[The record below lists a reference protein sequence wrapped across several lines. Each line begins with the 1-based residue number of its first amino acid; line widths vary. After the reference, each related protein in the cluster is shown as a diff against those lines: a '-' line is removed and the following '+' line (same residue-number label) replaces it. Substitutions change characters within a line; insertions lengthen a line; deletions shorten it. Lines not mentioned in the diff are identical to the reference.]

1 MVVAVLVALPLVA
14 QDEGWPKEIE
24 EGEYTVTLY
33 QPQVDVF
40 TEDLIEG
47 RAAVS
52 VKKGAAEPTFGA
64 VWIRAR
70 LATDRDT
77 RNVDILTVEV
87 PTVRFPE
94 ATEEEQRQ
102 LAELLEREIPTW
114 DLDLSF
120 DRLLASLE
128 ILEGQ
133 VHELELKNDPPKIII
148 ANQPSLLVL
157 IDGEPKLEDVEG
169 SKLRRVVNTPFLIVY
184 DQQSRAYYLSAN
196 EGWFSAREVMGPW
209 RPEPSLPS
217 EVVAITPPLPEA
229 TKEDEEAPK
238 DARTPQIVVSTEPAE
253 LIFIDGDPA
262 MKPIENTD
270 LLYVSNTDSDVVFDI
285 GAQRYYVLLSG
296 RWFSSSSLAT
306 AAWTFVRPDELPET
320 FASIPLDSE
329 NGHML
334 VSVAGTEQA
343 REAVL
348 DAAIPQTAA
357 VKLDATTAVEYD
369 GTPKFEPVEG
379 TDMTYAVNTESQ
391 VIRYRDSYYSCDD
404 GVWYVASGP
413 TGPWKV
419 ATEIPK
425 EIYDIPPS
433 NPNHNVTYVHV
444 YETTPEVVYVGYT
457 PGYVGSY
464 PYHGCMMYGTGWYYR
479 PWWGHYYYPRPA
491 TWGFH
496 VRYNPW
502 YGWSFGVSYSN
513 GPFHLTIGTGGSY
526 GWWGPGWYRP
536 YPWYGYRHGYRAGYH
551 QGYWQ
556 GYWRGAHAGASRP
569 PTGGARPRPATLP
582 SNNIYNRAEN
592 ANKVVDTRDKMARK
606 HPNVAQDHAN
616 NVLTDRDGNIYRRN
630 QDGTW
635 DRRDKGGWST
645 TDLPSVETRPATG
658 AQTRPSTPQTRPSTP
673 QTRPST
679 PQTRPSTPQTRPSTP
694 QTRPSTGIQ
703 PQPSTRPQQRSYTR
717 PSTGSSVQRDYSAR
731 QQGSTRSQQYR
742 STRPAG
748 GMSRPSPGV
757 RRR

>member
-1 MVVAVLVALPLVA
+1 VGLFVALPLPA
-14 QDEGWPKEIE
+14 QDTGWPKEIVA
-24 EGEYTVTLY
+24 GEYVVTLY
-33 QPQVDVF
+33 QPQVDNM
-40 TEDLIEG
+40 TADLFES

-52 VKKGAAEPTFGA
+52 VKKGDGEPTFGA
-64 VWIRAR
+64 VWIEAR
-70 LATDRDT
+70 IAVDRDT

-87 PTVRFPE
+87 PNVRFPE
-94 ATEEEQRQ
+94 LSDEEQSQ
-102 LAELLEREIPTW
+102 LAALFEREIPTW
-114 DLDLSF
+114 DVDLSL

-128 ILEGQ
+128 ILDGEVG
-133 VHELELKNDPPKIII
+133 ELELKNDPPKVII
-148 ANQPSLLVL
+148 AYVPSLLVL
-157 IDGEPKLEDVEG
+157 IDGDPKLEDVEG
-169 SKLRRVVNTPFLIVY
+169 SKLQRVVNTPFLIVY
-184 DQQSRAYYLSAN
+184 HGKSKAYYLSGN
-196 EGWFSAREVMGPW
+196 EGWFSARDITGPW
-209 RPEPSLPS
+209 RLEPSPPS
-217 EVVAITPPLPEA
+217 DVAAVTPPPPEE
-229 TKEDEEAPK
+229 TDEVEGA
-238 DARTPQIVVSTEPAE
+238 DRDTRTPEIVVSTEPAE

-262 MKPIENTD
+262 MAPIQDTD

-306 AAWTFVRPDELPET
+306 AGWAFVPPDELPET

-348 DAAIPQTAA
+348 DASIPQTAA
-357 VKLDATTAVEYD
+357 VKVDSTTTVEYD
-369 GTPKFEPVEG
+369 GKPQFEPVEG
-379 TDMTYAVNTESQ
+379 TELTAAVNTESQ
-391 VIRYRDSYYSCDD
+391 VIKYRDSYYCCDD
-404 GVWYVASGP
+404 GVWYVSDAA

-433 NPNHNVTYVHV
+433 DPNHNVTYVYV
-444 YETTPEVVYVGYT
+444 YDSTPEVVYVGYT
-457 PGYVGSY
+457 PGYTGSY
-464 PYHGCMMYGTGWYYR
+464 HYHGCMMYGTGWYYR
-479 PWWGHYYYPRPA
+479 PWWGRYYYPRPA

-513 GPFHLTIGTGGSY
+513 GPFRLTIGTGGGY

-536 YPWYGYRHGYRAGYH
+536 YPWYGYRHGYRAGYRH
-551 QGYWQ
+551 GYWH
-556 GYWRGAHAGASRP
+556 GYRAGMHAGASRP
-569 PTGGARPRPATLP
+569 PAGGARPRPATLP
-582 SNNIYNRAEN
+582 SNNIYNRPGN
-592 ANKVVDTRDKMARK
+592 SNKVVDARDRTARK
-606 HPNVAQDHAN
+606 QAAVAQDRAN
-616 NVLTDRDGNIYRRN
+616 NVLTDRDGNVYRRN

-635 DRRDKGGWST
+635 DRRDRGNWSK
-645 TDLPSVETRPATG
+645 TDLPS

-679 PQTRPSTPQTRPSTP
+679 PQTRPSTPQTRPST
-694 QTRPSTGIQ
+694 GVQ
-703 PQPSTRPQQRSYTR
+703 PVPSTRPQQPTYTR

-731 QQGSTRSQQYR
+731 QRGSQRTQSYHRG
-742 STRPAG
+742 AG
-748 GMSRPSPGV
+748 GARPTGV